1 MAVLED
7 QSKRMKMAG
16 NEMHDLMKRLFP
28 INRSITGKGF
38 RKSLEIIKEYLPELQ
53 MKSIKSG
60 EKCFD
65 WTVPPEWDVEEAYI
79 EEYPSGKRV
88 VDFKNNNLHLVG

>member
-1 MAVLED
+1 MIGK
-7 QSKRMKMAG
+7 Q
-16 NEMHDLMKRLFP
+16 MHDLMKKLFP
-28 INRSITGKGF
+28 INRSLTGKGF
-38 RKSLEIIKEYLPELQ
+38 RESLQIIKEHIPELTV
-53 MKSIKSG
+53 KSIKSG

-65 WTVPPEWDVEEAYI
+65 WRVPPEWEVEEAYI